1 MFFGHPRTDPSARRA
16 QIYTPAPDCARTP
29 PARLPPVPIRALRNV
44 AGVAQGYPLTLDRMT
59 PRRIYID
66 TSVVGGCLDPEFRE
80 ASVQLFE
87 QFRTGRLIAVVS
99 DLLRSEIA
107 PAPEE
112 VQAVLDAVPVAHLED
127 VLMTGEAKQLA
138 ERYIQ
143 AGVITRKLLTDAM
156 HIATA
161 TVHRAEVLASWNF
174 KHIVNVRRIHG
185 YNSVNR
191 REGRPFLEIKTPA
204 EVIGHGK

>member
-1 MFFGHPRTDPSARRA
+1 MK
-16 QIYTPAPDCARTP
+16 
-29 PARLPPVPIRALRNV
+29 
-44 AGVAQGYPLTLDRMT
+44 

-66 TSVVGGCLDPEFRE
+66 TSVVGGCLDSEFR
-80 ASVQLFE
+80 APSVQLFDR
-87 QFRTGRLIAVVS
+87 FRNGSLIAVVS

-112 VQAVLDAVPVAHLED
+112 VQAVLDAVPSAHLEE
-127 VLMTGEAKQLA
+127 VLMTGEARDLA
-138 ERYIQ
+138 ERYIG

-161 TVHRAEVLASWNF
+161 TVHRADVLASWNF

-185 YNSVNR
+185 YNSVNLL
-191 REGRPFLEIKTPA
+191 EGRPFLAITTPA
-204 EVIGHGK
+204 EVIAHGK